1 MNAETNM
8 VSIEEARAYLKTQGF
23 VYAHPDYVAMV
34 RRELWLKQEK
44 EKLISAT
51 ALPVDCK

>member
-34 RRELWLKQEK
+34 RRELWLKK
-44 EKLISAT
+44 EKLISTT

>member
-8 VSIEEARAYLKTQGF
+8 LSIEEARAYLKTQGF
-23 VYAHPDYVAMV
+23 VYAHPDYVAIV

-44 EKLISAT
+44 EKLVSAT